1 MKLKTSSL
9 AVVSPVS
16 GYSHCCNYYLSA
28 LMQRLCAKCAI
39 TCPVEAYCG
48 KCASDLH
55 FHLTPRLV
63 IDMPTPLAVWLLS
76 CLFCCMQH
84 PGSITQTEPADMETD
99 GVDSDDDNDVLKSD
113 QVCLFSRIM
122 NDVLSG
128 STRRLNCVTSRSQQ
142 SL

>member
-1 MKLKTSSL
+1 
-9 AVVSPVS
+9 
-16 GYSHCCNYYLSA
+16 
-28 LMQRLCAKCAI
+28 
-39 TCPVEAYCG
+39 
-48 KCASDLH
+48 
-55 FHLTPRLV
+55 
-63 IDMPTPLAVWLLS
+63 
-76 CLFCCMQH
+76 MQH
-84 PGSITQTEPADMETD
+84 AGSITQTEPADMETD